1 MPILDPQSIRFN
13 HEHYS
18 LLLDCVYDRIIK
30 HAQRM
35 DEYVTAMFTRSG
47 LGTPELVEEF
57 KKLDDLFL
65 KLHVKL
71 SLYPLW
77 KHRRPT
83 LMTLFEEKIKIF
95 MASLIDCK

>member
-1 MPILDPQSIRFN
+1 M
-13 HEHYS
+13 
-18 LLLDCVYDRIIK
+18 LDCVYDRIIK

-35 DEYVTAMFTRSG
+35 DEYVTDPG
-47 LGTPELVEEF
+47 LCTPELLKEF
-57 KKLDDLFL
+57 KTLDDVFL

-83 LMTLFEEKIKIF
+83 LMTLFEEKTKIF
-95 MASLIDCK
+95 MACLIDCE

>member
-13 HEHYS
+13 HEYYS
-18 LLLDCVYDRIIK
+18 LMLDCVYDRIIK

-35 DEYVTAMFTRSG
+35 DEYVTDPTA
-47 LGTPELVEEF
+47 GTPELVEEF

-83 LMTLFEEKIKIF
+83 LMTLFEEKTKIF
-95 MASLIDCK
+95 MASLIDCE